1 MTVPADR
8 PGPPTGPGLA
18 DRLPAAEHSVMHGQ
32 HRRRSA
38 PYYRTYGGSRA
49 PAAPGPLSRLVMRR
63 GSFPAVAHGRQQ
75 LPVVIPALEMGEG
88 GTPGQQVMALGP
100 AASTQDP
107 TTALV
112 LL

>member
-1 MTVPADR
+1 MPADR
-8 PGPPTGPGLA
+8 PGPATGPGLA

-38 PYYRTYGGSRA
+38 PYYRTHGGSRA
-49 PAAPGPLSRLVMRR
+49 PAAPGALSRLVMRLV
-63 GSFPAVAHGRQQ
+63 SPAVAHGRQQ
-75 LPVVIPALEMGEG
+75 LPVVIPALEVGER
-88 GTPGQQVMALGP
+88 GTPGQQVMALCP